1 MIVLL
6 NKFFVVDVYIIVII
20 YEYVY
25 DIIVIGVSSFIYIG
39 FVCILDFDLELLES
53 LFNNG
58 SILLVVEVFIIL
70 DELMRCYK
78 RFLYLDEDYVKCI
91 RVY

>member
-70 DELMRCYK
+70 WEGVFIDI
-78 RFLYLDEDYVKCI
+78 DYVCLFYVKLI
-91 RVY
+91 W